1 MSQLDEK
8 WVVTSL
14 HIESRFIKPPTL
26 LSQRLHPCPNVIHG
40 SALALMKNINE
51 KASFNRCSSH
61 SHDLCGEYSF
71 SKTRRVSL
79 FLEPLSPCTLSSHLQ
94 LIDGRYWN
102 ITLAFFKRFCKTR
115 WSAQQDAVETI
126 ISLSLHIYIHAIEK
140 LTDDK
145 ENFNTRRK
153 ALGLQ
158 HAVCNFSFLYHI
170 YFWANVLEKVDQ
182 MP

>member
-1 MSQLDEK
+1 MSPLDEK
-8 WVVTSL
+8 WVVTAL

-40 SALALMKNINE
+40 SALALMKNISE

-61 SHDLCGEYSF
+61 SHDLCGKYSF
-71 SKTRRVSL
+71 SKTRCVT
-79 FLEPLSPCTLSSHLQ
+79 FFGTLESMYTFFSSSTHRWEVLKYYS
-94 LIDGRYWN
+94 G
-102 ITLAFFKRFCKTR
+102 FFKCFCKTR

-126 ISLSLHIYIHAIEK
+126 ISLSLHIYLHAIEK

-182 MP
+182 MQ